1 MPATADEVEERLR
14 SELELLGA
22 MYPGCTAFDG
32 RSRELKYSP
41 APDGDGLT
49 KAVLVLRLPD
59 HYPASGLPDLI
70 TAKDAR
76 GLDARTQVSTAFLD
90 LGVAEGE
97 EALDAFVLA
106 FQDLISR
113 SAGDSPPRDT
123 AATTLDAGEEGQ
135 RRKTVVIWLH
145 HLLNTN
151 KRKLAMGPS
160 LDAASVSGLTR
171 PGYPG
176 AMVFSGPGDA
186 VDSHVAE
193 LRSQRWQAFQVRYDS
208 AEEGGGGG
216 DDDLVWGFEHRAGV
230 REVESLGEMARGISR
245 DEHRGVFLRV
255 MGLR

>member
-1 MPATADEVEERLR
+1 MPATADEAEERLR

-41 APDGDGLT
+41 APDGDGLA

-70 TAKDAR
+70 TARDAG
-76 GLDARTQVSTAFLD
+76 GLDARAQVSAAFSG
-90 LGVAEGE
+90 LGVVEGE

-106 FQDLISR
+106 FQDLINEP
-113 SAGDSPPRDT
+113 AGNTPPRDT
-123 AATTLDAGEEGQ
+123 AATTRDAGEDVQ

-208 AEEGGGGG
+208 AEEGGGG
-216 DDDLVWGFEHRAGV
+216 DDGLVWGFEHRAGV

-245 DEHRGVFLRV
+245 GDHREVFLRV